1 MCAPVSHTDALCL
14 LLQAGLFAG
23 GGVVVHS
30 VYPEQLKCVQ
40 LQFFQTQEVVC
51 VCVCKIIYETYDQYI
66 NIYIV
71 HDAKTLVI
79 FLNLA

>member
-1 MCAPVSHTDALCL
+1 MQGWGCSPLCIPR
-14 LLQAGLFAG
+14 AA
-23 GGVVVHS
+23 HN
-30 VYPEQLKCVQ
+30 CVQ

-51 VCVCKIIYETYDQYI
+51 VFVCVREIIYETYDQYI

-71 HDAKTLVI
+71 HDTKNLII